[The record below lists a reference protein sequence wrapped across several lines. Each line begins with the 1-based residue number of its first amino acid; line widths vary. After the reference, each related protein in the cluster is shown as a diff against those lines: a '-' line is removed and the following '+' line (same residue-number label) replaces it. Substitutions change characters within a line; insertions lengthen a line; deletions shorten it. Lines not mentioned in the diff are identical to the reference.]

1 MVGPKWNPGVS
12 SMTVLRQAWPHS
24 IRSIQI
30 TRTVQNDTQ
39 NLIERI
45 IQDTDNKIDKD
56 DTEKALNKHK

>member
-1 MVGPKWNPGVS
+1 
-12 SMTVLRQAWPHS
+12 
-24 IRSIQI
+24 
-30 TRTVQNDTQ
+30 VQNNTQ